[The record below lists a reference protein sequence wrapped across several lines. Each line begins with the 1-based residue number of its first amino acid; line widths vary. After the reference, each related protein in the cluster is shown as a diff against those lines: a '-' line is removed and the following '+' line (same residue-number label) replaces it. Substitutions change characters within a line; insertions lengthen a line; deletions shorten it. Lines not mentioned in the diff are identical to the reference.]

1 MSATTTPLIKRPT
14 GLGFTKLRF
23 RSKHLLYLP
32 LAFMAI
38 FYLLPVYVMLITG
51 FKGFEEVSLRTM
63 WDLPSSIQFDNFI
76 EAYKN
81 LAPALWNSFNMVIP
95 AALISS
101 FLGSINGFV
110 LAKWKFRGADL
121 IFPLILFGMFIP
133 YQSILIPLVE
143 FMRSIN
149 LYGGLPGLVLTHV
162 IYGIPITTLTFRNY
176 YATIPKELVEA
187 GRMDGTGL
195 LGSYW
200 YILLPLSLPS
210 FVVVII
216 WQFTSAWNDFLFAV
230 VLTSPS
236 NWPITVALNNMAGSQ
251 IIAWNVQMAGSLL
264 AALPVLPTK
273 DEPRWIQDEAR
284 FKDELQAAGYSVEI
298 LFSQGDSAKEK
309 ANVEALIT
317 KGVKVII
324 ICPQDGNAAA
334 AAVEEAR
341 KAGVKVI
348 SYDRLIT
355 GTDAV
360 DFYVT
365 FDSVAVG
372 MAQGQYL
379 IDKASGSGN
388 PLYLYAGA
396 ASDNNAFLFFEG
408 AWSVLQPKIADGT
421 FVIKNSSEAVALQDK
436 AVLTRDEQAKI
447 IGQITTNWDFN
458 VAKNLAEANLTSAA
472 AADKGDVLI
481 LAPNDGTA
489 RAIADTFAADGDVS
503 SFVVTGQD
511 AEKASVQYII
521 DGKQSMTVFKD
532 VRTLVKDA
540 IGMAVSLLEGN
551 ATPPPLAHMTMAKSR
566 FPPSNLKSSASIPP
580 MSKPP

>member
-1 MSATTTPLIKRPT
+1 MSATTTPLSKRINRK
-14 GLGFTKLRF
+14 GFSKLRF
-23 RSKHLLYLP
+23 RPKHLLYLP
-32 LAFMAI
+32 LAFMAV

-63 WDLPSSIQFDNFI
+63 WDLPSSIKFDNFV
-76 EAYKN
+76 EAYNN

-101 FLGSINGFV
+101 FLGSLNGFV
-110 LAKWKFRGADL
+110 LAKWKFRGADV

-264 AALPVLPTK
+264 AGLPT
-273 DEPRWIQDEAR
+273 
-284 FKDELQAAGYSVEI
+284 L
-298 LFSQGDSAKEK
+298 
-309 ANVEALIT
+309 LIYIFL
-317 KGVKVII
+317 GRYFLR
-324 ICPQDGNAAA
+324 G
-334 AAVEEAR
+334 
-341 KAGVKVI
+341 
-348 SYDRLIT
+348 L
-355 GTDAV
+355 
-360 DFYVT
+360 
-365 FDSVAVG
+365 
-372 MAQGQYL
+372 M
-379 IDKASGSGN
+379 
-388 PLYLYAGA
+388 AGA
-396 ASDNNAFLFFEG
+396 L
-408 AWSVLQPKIADGT
+408 
-421 FVIKNSSEAVALQDK
+421 
-436 AVLTRDEQAKI
+436 
-447 IGQITTNWDFN
+447 
-458 VAKNLAEANLTSAA
+458 
-472 AADKGDVLI
+472 KG
-481 LAPNDGTA
+481 
-489 RAIADTFAADGDVS
+489 
-503 SFVVTGQD
+503 
-511 AEKASVQYII
+511 
-521 DGKQSMTVFKD
+521 
-532 VRTLVKDA
+532 
-540 IGMAVSLLEGN
+540 
-551 ATPPPLAHMTMAKSR
+551 
-566 FPPSNLKSSASIPP
+566 
-580 MSKPP
+580 

>member
-1 MSATTTPLIKRPT
+1 MSATTTPLIKRLN
-14 GLGFTKLRF
+14 GQGFTKLRF

-32 LAFMAI
+32 LAFMAV

-63 WDLPSSIQFDNFI
+63 WDLPSSIKFDNFV
-76 EAYKN
+76 EAYNN

-101 FLGSINGFV
+101 FLGSLNGFV
-110 LAKWKFRGADL
+110 LAKWKFRGADV

-264 AALPVLPTK
+264 AGLPT
-273 DEPRWIQDEAR
+273 
-284 FKDELQAAGYSVEI
+284 L
-298 LFSQGDSAKEK
+298 
-309 ANVEALIT
+309 LIYIFL
-317 KGVKVII
+317 GRYFLR
-324 ICPQDGNAAA
+324 G
-334 AAVEEAR
+334 
-341 KAGVKVI
+341 
-348 SYDRLIT
+348 L
-355 GTDAV
+355 
-360 DFYVT
+360 
-365 FDSVAVG
+365 
-372 MAQGQYL
+372 M
-379 IDKASGSGN
+379 
-388 PLYLYAGA
+388 AGA
-396 ASDNNAFLFFEG
+396 L
-408 AWSVLQPKIADGT
+408 
-421 FVIKNSSEAVALQDK
+421 
-436 AVLTRDEQAKI
+436 
-447 IGQITTNWDFN
+447 
-458 VAKNLAEANLTSAA
+458 
-472 AADKGDVLI
+472 KG
-481 LAPNDGTA
+481 
-489 RAIADTFAADGDVS
+489 
-503 SFVVTGQD
+503 
-511 AEKASVQYII
+511 
-521 DGKQSMTVFKD
+521 
-532 VRTLVKDA
+532 
-540 IGMAVSLLEGN
+540 
-551 ATPPPLAHMTMAKSR
+551 
-566 FPPSNLKSSASIPP
+566 
-580 MSKPP
+580 